1 MGSAFMPVKSK
12 GRTAFPMPLTSG
24 LNSGAGGNSL
34 RPKRARQG
42 SSLKQMLMLNDI
54 DVDTPPDN
62 ISVTASEASTKGSY
76 HSQPPLLDF
85 VGAACCASS
94 WFTSCFPCAILDI
107 NDNDDRVV
115 DKLSRESA
123 MNVMYSNTLC
133 DDSKY
138 MDTEREQDSNIM
150 FIRLPEQE
158 TSDAPHNHPIPVV
171 IEEDSDEDEAADSM
185 SLSADADSMPV
196 AIVQSVDKISTFSA
210 PKRMKFGIQKL
221 FGRRRQ

>member
-12 GRTAFPMPLTSG
+12 GRTASPMPLTSG

-34 RPKRARQG
+34 RPKRTRQG
-42 SSLKQMLMLNDI
+42 SSLKQMLILDDI
-54 DVDTPPDN
+54 DEETPPDN
-62 ISVTASEASTKGSY
+62 MSVSASEASTKGSY

-107 NDNDDRVV
+107 NDNDERVV

-123 MNVMYSNTLC
+123 MNVMYSYNLC
-133 DDSKY
+133 DNSQFIN
-138 MDTEREQDSNIM
+138 TEGEQDSDVM

-171 IEEDSDEDEAADSM
+171 IEEGSDEDEAADSM
-185 SLSADADSMPV
+185 PVSAYTEIKPV
-196 AIVQSVDKISTFSA
+196 AIVQSIDKIPTFSA
-210 PKRMKFGIQKL
+210 PKKTKFGIKKL
-221 FGRRRQ
+221 FGRR

>member
-12 GRTAFPMPLTSG
+12 GRTASPMPLTSG

-34 RPKRARQG
+34 RSKRTRQG
-42 SSLKQMLMLNDI
+42 SSLKQMLTLDDI
-54 DVDTPPDN
+54 DEETPTDN
-62 ISVTASEASTKGSY
+62 ISVTTSEASTKCSY
-76 HSQPPLLDF
+76 HSQPPLLAF
-85 VGAACCASS
+85 VGAACYASS

-123 MNVMYSNTLC
+123 MNVMYSYNLC
-133 DDSKY
+133 DNSQFIN
-138 MDTEREQDSNIM
+138 TEGEQDSDIM

-171 IEEDSDEDEAADSM
+171 IEEGSDEDEAADSM
-185 SLSADADSMPV
+185 SLSADTDSMSV
-196 AIVQSVDKISTFSA
+196 AIVQSVDKISTLSA
-210 PKRMKFGIQKL
+210 PKKAKFGIKKL
-221 FGRRRQ
+221 FRRRRQ